1 MASRYTF
8 KRKFG
13 YIAILVTLATVVISC
28 SDANEPVSSIEEIG
42 RMATAT
48 KQVLPAEDEYDQVF
62 TPTSTSTSAP
72 PSPIPATNTPLP
84 TSPPS
89 LPAATRINFTPGTT
103 CGTATGTI
111 AAGETKN
118 FVLKAMMGQPLLASV
133 VSHNNDVIMSIVTE
147 DGVELLSAE
156 KNRPSWQG
164 TLPATQDYYFQLSGA
179 QEEEKYSLWISIPK
193 RIEFEPGTTSAT
205 ESGVTIDGYNVSY
218 VVAGSGGQILDVLLT
233 PDNGMVALTIWGF
246 SDGQPYVRSVAGST
260 GFRKQLPSTQD
271 YIINVVPYA
280 ANEVEFTLRVEIK

>member
-1 MASRYTF
+1 
-8 KRKFG
+8 
-13 YIAILVTLATVVISC
+13 
-28 SDANEPVSSIEEIG
+28 
-42 RMATAT
+42 
-48 KQVLPAEDEYDQVF
+48 
-62 TPTSTSTSAP
+62 
-72 PSPIPATNTPLP
+72 
-84 TSPPS
+84 
-89 LPAATRINFTPGTT
+89 
-103 CGTATGTI
+103 
-111 AAGETKN
+111 
-118 FVLKAMMGQPLLASV
+118 MGQPLLASV
-133 VSHNNDVIMSIVTE
+133 GSHNNDVIMSIVTE

-218 VVAGSGGQILDVLLT
+218 VIAGQSGQTLDVLLT